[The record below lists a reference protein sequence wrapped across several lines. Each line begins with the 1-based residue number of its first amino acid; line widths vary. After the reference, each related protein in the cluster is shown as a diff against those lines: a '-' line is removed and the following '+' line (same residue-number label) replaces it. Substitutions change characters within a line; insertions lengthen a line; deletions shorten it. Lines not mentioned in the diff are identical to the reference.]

1 VPDYARQLGYLRCQ
15 NKAVASLASIFGQIQ
30 TEGNAFAAVLS
41 SIFKGHLSRFRGFC
55 NRSIEKLAAFQ
66 HNSWDSRLGSDP
78 LAYARRMMAFT
89 LELDAV
95 TKAFDEFIAVD
106 SLSFNICE
114 GEIFGLLGPNG
125 AGKTSSIRMMI
136 GITVPDS
143 GSVRIFGQ
151 PLTRRLLDRVGYLPE
166 ERGLYKKM
174 RIMENLVFLAQLK
187 GISVPEANRRANYW
201 LERLELGGWAN
212 SKVEELSKGMQQ
224 KVQFI
229 AAVIH
234 EPDFLILDEPFSG
247 LDPASSLVLKDAL
260 LDLKKQG
267 KTILFSTH
275 RMDTVE
281 RLCDSICLVNQ
292 GRSVLLG
299 LLREIKSGYGRSS
312 IQLEYDGELPLL
324 ADPNLVASS
333 NDFGNYVELRLA
345 SGANPQ
351 HFLELAMRTAK
362 IHRFELVEPSLE
374 EIFID
379 TVESTKAVSHA

>member
-1 VPDYARQLGYLRCQ
+1 
-15 NKAVASLASIFGQIQ
+15 
-30 TEGNAFAAVLS
+30 
-41 SIFKGHLSRFRGFC
+41 
-55 NRSIEKLAAFQ
+55 
-66 HNSWDSRLGSDP
+66 
-78 LAYARRMMAFT
+78 MAFT
-89 LELDAV
+89 LELDGV
-95 TKAFDEFIAVD
+95 TKAFDEFVAVD
-106 SLSFNICE
+106 KLTFNIPE

-125 AGKTSSIRMMI
+125 AGKTSTIRMMI

-143 GSVRIFGQ
+143 GAVRVFGQ
-151 PLTRRLLDRVGYLPE
+151 PLSRLLLDRVGYLPE

-174 RIMENLVFLAQLK
+174 KIMENLVFLAQLK
-187 GISVPEANRRANYW
+187 GIAVPDATRRAQRW
-201 LERLELGGWAN
+201 LERLDLGRWGN

-234 EPDFLILDEPFSG
+234 EPDFMILDEPFSG
-247 LDPASSLVLKDAL
+247 LDPAGSLVLKDVL

-299 LLREIKSGYGRSS
+299 VLREIKASYGRSS
-312 IQLEYDGELPLL
+312 VQLEYEGELPLL
-324 ADPNLVASS
+324 TDPALVASS

-345 SGANPQ
+345 AGADPQ
-351 HFLELAMRTAK
+351 KLLAVAMRTARIRK
-362 IHRFELVEPSLE
+362 FELVEPSLE

-379 TVESTKAVSHA
+379 TVQSTKAVIHA

>member
-1 VPDYARQLGYLRCQ
+1 
-15 NKAVASLASIFGQIQ
+15 
-30 TEGNAFAAVLS
+30 
-41 SIFKGHLSRFRGFC
+41 
-55 NRSIEKLAAFQ
+55 
-66 HNSWDSRLGSDP
+66 
-78 LAYARRMMAFT
+78 MAFT
-89 LELDAV
+89 LELDRV
-95 TKAFDEFIAVD
+95 TKTFDEFVAVND
-106 SLSFNICE
+106 LSFNIPA

-143 GSVRIFGQ
+143 GAVRVFGQ
-151 PLTRRLLDRVGYLPE
+151 PLTRKLLDRVGYLPE

-174 RIMENLVFLAQLK
+174 KIIENLVFFAQLK
-187 GISVPEANRRANYW
+187 GLAVGDATRRANQW
-201 LERLELGGWAN
+201 LERLELGKWGN

-234 EPDFLILDEPFSG
+234 EPEFMILDEPFSG

-299 LLREIKSGYGRSS
+299 VLRDIKASYGRSS
-312 IQLEYDGELPLL
+312 VQLEYEGELPLL
-324 ADPNLVASS
+324 HDPTLVASS

-345 SGANPQ
+345 PGADPQ
-351 HFLELAMRTAK
+351 RLLAQAMQTATIRK
-362 IHRFELVEPSLE
+362 FELVEPSLE

-379 TVESTKAVSHA
+379 TVESTKAVSSHA

>member
-1 VPDYARQLGYLRCQ
+1 M
-15 NKAVASLASIFGQIQ
+15 
-30 TEGNAFAAVLS
+30 
-41 SIFKGHLSRFRGFC
+41 
-55 NRSIEKLAAFQ
+55 
-66 HNSWDSRLGSDP
+66 P
-78 LAYARRMMAFT
+78 LT
-89 LELDAV
+89 LELDRV

-106 SLSFNICE
+106 NLSFSIRQ

-136 GITVPDS
+136 GITAPDS
-143 GSVRIFGQ
+143 GAVRIFDQ
-151 PLTRRLLDRVGYLPE
+151 PLTRRLIDRVGYLPE
-166 ERGLYKKM
+166 ERGLYKRMK
-174 RIMENLVFLAQLK
+174 IMENLVFLAQLK
-187 GISVPEANRRANYW
+187 GIGVQEATRRANRW
-201 LERLELGGWAN
+201 LERLELGRWTDA
-212 SKVEELSKGMQQ
+212 KVEELSKGMQQ

-234 EPDFLILDEPFSG
+234 EPEFMILDEPFSG
-247 LDPASSLVLKDAL
+247 LDPASSLVLKDTL

-299 LLREIKSGYGRSS
+299 ALRDIKASYGRSS
-312 IQLEYDGELPLL
+312 VQLEYEGELPLL
-324 ADPNLVASS
+324 ADPALVASS

-345 SGANPQ
+345 PGADPQ
-351 HFLELAMRTAK
+351 HLLEVAMRTAK
-362 IHRFELVEPSLE
+362 IRRFEMVEPSLE

-379 TVESTKAVSHA
+379 TVHSTKEVISNA